1 MYIQICSEWV
11 LRFITYE
18 THCRH
23 FCQRSKTEELQI
35 TVLKQSHGFKEA
47 INICQMYFQIFSKWF
62 IGFKVYDA
70 RYLPFVEYQS
80 KAIVDLTFEVIT

>member
-1 MYIQICSEWV
+1 MYNIQICSEWV

-18 THCRH
+18 T
-23 FCQRSKTEELQI
+23 RSKTEELQI

-80 KAIVDLTFEVIT
+80 EAIVDLTFEVIT